1 MILRTSLSPE
11 LDAELVSFHG
21 ELDAASAPDLTA
33 RLDEVVAIRRGALVI
48 DLCDCHF
55 IDSLGIAV
63 VVRTSKEMRN
73 QGRPVAVA
81 ASSSQVRRVLAL
93 TGADELLSLHWSRAD
108 AIDWLADER
117 RAG

>member
-1 MILRTSLSPE
+1 MILRTSLSPQ
-11 LDAELVSFHG
+11 LDAELVAFHG
-21 ELDAASAPDLTA
+21 ELDAVSAPDLTA
-33 RLDEVVAIRRGALVI
+33 RLDEVVATARGALVI

-63 VVRTSKEMRN
+63 VVRASKDMRD

-81 ASSSQVRRVLAL
+81 ASSSQVRRVLSL
-93 TGADELLSLHWSRAD
+93 TGADELLSVHWSRAD
-108 AIDWLADER
+108 AIGWLAEER

>member
-1 MILRTSLSPE
+1 MILRTSLRPE

-33 RLDEVVAIRRGALVI
+33 RLDDVLAVRRGALVI

-63 VVRTSKEMRN
+63 VVRASKKMRN
-73 QGRPVAVA
+73 QGRSVAVA
-81 ASSSQVRRVLAL
+81 ASSSQVRRVLSL
-93 TGADELLSLHWSRAD
+93 TGADELLSVHWSQAD
-108 AIDWLADER
+108 AIGWLSEHRDA
-117 RAG
+117 